1 VLYKLT
7 RYLWLK
13 GTLQWNSL
21 NSNVVGASST
31 STVMLLGVR
40 VQN

>member
-1 VLYKLT
+1 MLYKLT